1 MGVALT
7 GVVTYVSKL
16 YPGSISDKAIVQQ
29 SGFLNHLTAGD
40 MVLADKGFVIQDR
53 VRNGV
58 SVNIPLFLNNGTFTE
73 SEARATKAIA
83 KCRIG
88 VERANTRLKDFNISS
103 FIPSYLCCPAD
114 IIFQL
119 CASLVNLQFP
129 LIEQGVKDMNLINE
143 LNICYGRTIKY
154 FVKYMLICLH
164 LFPQKGNK
172 SAFIVEFTDV
182 CKISAQQQLTTIEQ
196 YSSNLTP

>member
-1 MGVALT
+1 MGVALI

-83 KCRIG
+83 KCRID
-88 VERANTRLKDFNISS
+88 VERANTKLKDLLQHFKFYS
-103 FIPSYLCCPAD
+103 FISMLSCRYHISTLCITC
-114 IIFQL
+114 
-119 CASLVNLQFP
+119 
-129 LIEQGVKDMNLINE
+129 
-143 LNICYGRTIKY
+143 
-154 FVKYMLICLH
+154 
-164 LFPQKGNK
+164 
-172 SAFIVEFTDV
+172 
-182 CKISAQQQLTTIEQ
+182 
-196 YSSNLTP
+196 

>member
-1 MGVALT
+1 MHSFKGIVGVALI

-73 SEARATKAIA
+73 SEARATKAIE
-83 KCRIG
+83 KCRID
-88 VERANTRLKDFNISS
+88 VERANTKLKDFNISS
-103 FIPSYLCCPAD
+103 FIPSHLCCPAD

-129 LIEQGVKDMNLINE
+129 LIEQG
-143 LNICYGRTIKY
+143 C
-154 FVKYMLICLH
+154 
-164 LFPQKGNK
+164 KGY
-172 SAFIVEFTDV
+172 EFD
-182 CKISAQQQLTTIEQ
+182 
-196 YSSNLTP
+196 